1 MNLRAKFAASFGA
14 AFLLAACNGTAD
26 NRAPANANIA
36 NGNSANATPVKSN
49 GATKTGI
56 PSKEELLAIER
67 KGWEYWA
74 TKNAAGL
81 ENYMGPKFLNVGSN
95 GPSDRAAAMKSWT
108 GHSCEMKELNFSEE
122 NVSELSD
129 GLALMTFKATASMT
143 CANAPGPSPL
153 NVSVIYGK
161 DGDTW
166 KAMYYHEVPAID
178 AKGDY
183 GPPSTPPDPATEL
196 ASLQA
201 APEAIAAIEKKLWET
216 WKAQDQAAFEEH
228 ISASFVGNGRT
239 GRVSRGD
246 YLKGAFGSEC
256 KVDSYSTGP
265 MKSME
270 LAKDTTLIIYRASYK
285 GKCGGEALPENVMAV
300 SIYRTE
306 NGRPMVIYFMENP
319 LNQKS

>member
-1 MNLRAKFAASFGA
+1 MISIASLA
-14 AFLLAACNGTAD
+14 LLAGCTGTANNGTAGNANTGGAD
-26 NRAPANANIA
+26 RANANVAADDAA
-36 NGNSANATPVKSN
+36 N
-49 GATKTGI
+49 TGI
-56 PSKEELLAIER
+56 PSKDELVAIEK
-67 KGWEYWA
+67 KGWEYWG

-81 ENYMGPKFLNVGSN
+81 ETYMGPKFLNVGSN

-108 GHSCEMKELNFSEE
+108 GHSCELNGLDFSDV
-122 NVSELSD
+122 NVRDLSD
-129 GLALMTFKATASMT
+129 GLALMIFKATATMT
-143 CANAPGPSPL
+143 CRSAPGPSPL

-178 AKGDY
+178 AKGEY
-183 GPPSTPPDPATEL
+183 GPPSTPPDPANEL

-201 APEAIAAIEKKLWET
+201 APEAIASIEKKLFET
-216 WKAQDQAAFEEH
+216 WKAQDQKAFEEH
-228 ISASFVGNGRT
+228 ISASFVGNGRA

-246 YLKGAFGSEC
+246 YLKGAFGSDC

-265 MKSME
+265 MRSME

-285 GKCGGEALPENVMAV
+285 GTCGGQALPENVMAV

-306 NGRPMVIYFMENP
+306 NGRPMVIYSMENP